1 MTDGFKPIEEV
12 RSIRCSCGTQLTL
25 SKDHLLDLL
34 EFDTIRPYCD
44 ECKTYLKISR
54 IGGRY
59 FIRES

>member
-1 MTDGFKPIEEV
+1 MIDGFKPIEEV
-12 RSIRCSCGTQLTL
+12 RSLTL